1 MQLKVHGQNI
11 ELTEAISSHVTTR
24 FNNALDQHE
33 RRVGDVRV
41 RLEDVNGPKGGV
53 DMRCH
58 ATIHLRPRGTVVVE
72 DVEDDLYAAI
82 SLAADRAKNVV
93 GRMIARRRERK

>member
-33 RRVGDVRV
+33 RRVGDLAQERRV
-41 RLEDVNGPKGGV
+41 L
-53 DMRCH
+53 
-58 ATIHLRPRGTVVVE
+58 LVVE
-72 DVEDDLYAAI
+72 SDDTVPQFGDT
-82 SLAADRAKNVV
+82 SFH
-93 GRMIARRRERK
+93 GWC